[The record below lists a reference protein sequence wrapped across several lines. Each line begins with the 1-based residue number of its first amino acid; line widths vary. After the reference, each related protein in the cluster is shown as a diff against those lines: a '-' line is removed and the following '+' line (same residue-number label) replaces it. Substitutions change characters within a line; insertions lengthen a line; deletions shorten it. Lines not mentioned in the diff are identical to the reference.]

1 MTKLHLFISI
11 FATLVSIS
19 LNAQTIDND
28 ALSEFPASTRRQVFE
43 VCRHTKLDG
52 QQQVSLAKAIEAEND
67 KFVEITSANDGLLT
81 TKGANQLRKQRETTL
96 TKILN
101 HDQLL
106 QYWRGYYDE
115 IANQEGTGIANKLQ
129 KKYGLTD
136 QNHKFIRV
144 AFYKIAL
151 DSRVIKKMMADQPKK
166 AEKAIAELRKTQLES
181 IEKKGGLRVNDDMTI
196 TWLREFNPNTLH
208 K

>member
-11 FATLVSIS
+11 CATLLSLS
-19 LNAQTIDND
+19 LNAQTIDNQ
-28 ALSEFPASTRRQVFE
+28 ALSEFPASTRRQVYE
-43 VCRHTKLDG
+43 VCRYTKLDAA
-52 QQQVSLAKAIEAEND
+52 QQVKLANAIEAENK
-67 KFVEITSANDGLLT
+67 KFVDITSANEGLLT
-81 TKGANQLRKQRETTL
+81 TKGANQLRKQHEATL
-96 TKILN
+96 AAILDK
-101 HDQLL
+101 DQLT
-106 QYWRGYYDE
+106 QYWRGVYDE
-115 IANQEGTGIANKLQ
+115 VANQEGTGIANKLQ